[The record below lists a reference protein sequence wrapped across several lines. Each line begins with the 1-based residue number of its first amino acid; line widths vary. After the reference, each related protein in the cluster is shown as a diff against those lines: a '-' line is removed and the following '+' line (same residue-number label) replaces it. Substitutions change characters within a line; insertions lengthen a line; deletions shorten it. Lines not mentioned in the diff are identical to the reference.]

1 MISAKWSYII
11 VKSVAGAYTLLQSSC
26 LYPNPSFVSRCP
38 RQLYFCETLVGQHPA
53 CSHCQTP
60 QSTINELIN
69 RDLTNVRV
77 TRDVPWLGQILGEN
91 RSLLRSF
98 PTKREPRSIVKHLFI
113 PPVSIYLER
122 TIFTSWD
129 CTASISTSFIL
140 WLTKTRLL
148 NHDWFPLGCAISSFA
163 PYYVTFHIIMIE
175 LYNHGKILQ
184 KNRVTLDYIL
194 LWRDSKF
201 SIFITVLFQFRYPRL
216 LQYCK
221 Y

>member
-1 MISAKWSYII
+1 MLVQFDLERWPCSEIWLIQGARIRLRCYHKSIHSGQVDDTMISAKWSYII

-98 PTKREPRSIVKHLFI
+98 PTKRKPRSIVKHLFI

-122 TIFTSWD
+122 TIFTS
-129 CTASISTSFIL
+129 
-140 WLTKTRLL
+140 
-148 NHDWFPLGCAISSFA
+148 
-163 PYYVTFHIIMIE
+163 
-175 LYNHGKILQ
+175 
-184 KNRVTLDYIL
+184 
-194 LWRDSKF
+194 
-201 SIFITVLFQFRYPRL
+201 
-216 LQYCK
+216 
-221 Y
+221 